1 MLVPVV
7 LVSIVIVIITILFF
21 LIIGYSSS
29 SPSSLSNRRNNDNN
43 SKNNNYKRINKKLNE
58 DDIEFCKKIGLRVD
72 KVNGDDQVIILAMDK
87 HLIDIMNNDNDDNR
101 LKIVNIIKRISQNC
115 ILFIIINVHSDD
127 EQVKFHEKILHD
139 IIDDDYLPIHRIL
152 FYETDIGKIAIVR
165 QLNPN
170 IYFDNHSLIREK
182 LIPHISDV
190 KDCNQLFDI
199 NIVID

>member
-1 MLVPVV
+1 M
-7 LVSIVIVIITILFF
+7 
-21 LIIGYSSS
+21 
-29 SPSSLSNRRNNDNN
+29 NN
-43 SKNNNYKRINKKLNE
+43 SMRNYIDN
-58 DDIEFCKKIGLRVD
+58 
-72 KVNGDDQVIILAMDK
+72 
-87 HLIDIMNNDNDDNR
+87 HIDIMNNDNDDNR

-170 IYFDNHSLIREK
+170 IYFDNHSFFCCSLILFE
-182 LIPHISDV
+182 LLWIIFHQELSNSLSMYSLSWST
-190 KDCNQLFDI
+190 KD
-199 NIVID
+199 